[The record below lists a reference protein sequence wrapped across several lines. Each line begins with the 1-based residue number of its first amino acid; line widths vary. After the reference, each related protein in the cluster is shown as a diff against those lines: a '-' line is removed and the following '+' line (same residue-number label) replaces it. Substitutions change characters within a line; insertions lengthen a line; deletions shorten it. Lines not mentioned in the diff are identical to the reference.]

1 MINFENSIIVSAHP
15 DDEILWFSSIIERVN
30 KILFCYLDC
39 KSNPSWSEGR
49 RRSLSE
55 YPMRNISC
63 LGIDE
68 AEVFHAANWC
78 NPLASKFGIK
88 IASQKISIQ
97 YKINYYKLK
106 KQLKKRLIGYSN
118 VFTHNPW
125 GEYGNEEHIQ
135 VYRVIRELQNTLK
148 FNLWFPNYCSNK
160 SISLM
165 TKYISIF
172 NPQYVTLRTNKT
184 LSKKIKVLYQKN
196 GCWTWYTDWQW
207 LEEETFIRDSENE
220 DTKRNYGKMFP
231 LNIINVCFVN
241 PLEKKK
247 RSLLG
252 FYCNKLKKLIK
263 KILIWSKN
271 LAKI

>member
-39 KSNPSWSEGR
+39 KSNPSWGEGR

-55 YPMRNISC
+55 YPMKGISC
-63 LGIDE
+63 LDIDE
-68 AEVFHAANWC
+68 AEVFDAVNWY
-78 NPLASKFGIK
+78 NPLPSKFGMK

-97 YKINYYKLK
+97 YRINYYKLK

-125 GEYGNEEHIQ
+125 GEYGNEEHVQ

-148 FNLWFPNYCSNK
+148 FHLWFPNYCSNK
-160 SISLM
+160 SINWM
-165 TKYISIF
+165 TKYIPTF
-172 NPQYVTLRTNKT
+172 NPKYVTLKTNKT
-184 LSKKIKVLYQKN
+184 LSKKIKKLYQKN

-207 LEEETFIRDSENE
+207 LEEETFIRDSEND
-220 DTKRNYGKMFP
+220 DTKRNYGKIFP
-231 LNIINVCFVN
+231 LNIINVCFMN
-241 PLEKKK
+241 SLEEKK
-247 RSLLG
+247 RSVFGSSLHHFKKRLT
-252 FYCNKLKKLIK
+252 KKL
-263 KILIWSKN
+263 
-271 LAKI
+271 